1 MTYNSFKKIVSILGL
16 VFIGSFWFNGYCL
29 SSPGEDKITPARDG
43 EQVIISISGNWDFQ
57 LDPEKKGVEEKWYTK
72 KLAETVILPGTT
84 DENKKGTFLDE
95 RRDDRLSRV
104 YYWKGAAWY
113 QRKVNIPVNWAD
125 KHVVLYLERTKNVQI
140 WFDNTNCGAGESL
153 SAPQVYDLPSAITPG
168 EHTITILV
176 DNSKL
181 PPIAQSHAIDE
192 RTQTNWNGIIGKM
205 ELRATSA
212 LWLDD
217 IRAYPD
223 LPGNR
228 VKLEVFI
235 GNATKWGGNAN
246 LVIKAFSNNS
256 SKEVVFQ
263 AKNYPVAVEGKKTR
277 VQFFYEFGKES
288 APLWDEFN
296 PSLIH
301 LELTLETQPGKEW
314 LRDIKSVDFGMRDFK
329 SAKTGFTINGKGTFL
344 RGKHDACIFPLTG
357 HPPMDKTEWLR
368 LFRIAK
374 SYGIN
379 HYRFHSWCPPK
390 AAFEAADEIGM
401 YLQPELP
408 NKAGFGESQHDNY
421 LRNEGEQIFK
431 AFGNHPSFVMFTL
444 GNELGGGKAYSDMV
458 SHFRNTD
465 PRHLYA
471 QGSNNNH
478 WNLAYA
484 EGDDF
489 WVTAKTAAHLPVRGS
504 FWEISDTVAHIE
516 HRSPSTMVDFSESL
530 TGIIVPVVGHE
541 TGQFQVSPDFKEIP
555 KYTGVLRAR
564 NLEIFRDRLDNNH
577 MLGQADDFV
586 RASGAL
592 SVICYREDIEAA
604 LRTPYFGGIQLLDL
618 QDFSGQGTALV
629 GILNAFMESKG
640 LVTPDA
646 WREFCSETVPLLRME
661 KYTWTADERFCGRIQ
676 VAHYGPADINNTRVL
691 WTVTD
696 QNGKELTSGNTGPV
710 KIKQGK
716 LSEIRMFSFDLKEI
730 SNPQK
735 LTIKIEIQGT
745 KFVNNYNIWVYPAK
759 VDLTV
764 PKKLIVSESL
774 DERTINQLE
783 SGGDVFL
790 LPRLGE
796 LKNSIKGSFQTD
808 FWCFPMF
815 RRAAE
820 RNKVEVAPGTLG
832 ILCDP
837 AQPALAYFPTEFHSN
852 WQWWHLVKNSRP
864 VILDET
870 SPEYRPLIQ
879 VIDNF
884 ERNHKLGLI
893 FEAKVGKG
901 KLLVCSIDL
910 LGNKDKPEARQLF
923 YSLLQYAGSEKFDP
937 GTSID
942 LQIIKKILANK

>member
-1 MTYNSFKKIVSILGL
+1 
-16 VFIGSFWFNGYCL
+16 
-29 SSPGEDKITPARDG
+29 
-43 EQVIISISGNWDFQ
+43 
-57 LDPEKKGVEEKWYTK
+57 
-72 KLAETVILPGTT
+72 
-84 DENKKGTFLDE
+84 
-95 RRDDRLSRV
+95 
-104 YYWKGAAWY
+104 
-113 QRKVNIPVNWAD
+113 
-125 KHVVLYLERTKNVQI
+125 
-140 WFDNTNCGAGESL
+140 
-153 SAPQVYDLPSAITPG
+153 
-168 EHTITILV
+168 
-176 DNSKL
+176 
-181 PPIAQSHAIDE
+181 
-192 RTQTNWNGIIGKM
+192 
-205 ELRATSA
+205 
-212 LWLDD
+212 
-217 IRAYPD
+217 
-223 LPGNR
+223 
-228 VKLEVFI
+228 
-235 GNATKWGGNAN
+235 
-246 LVIKAFSNNS
+246 
-256 SKEVVFQ
+256 
-263 AKNYPVAVEGKKTR
+263 
-277 VQFFYEFGKES
+277 
-288 APLWDEFN
+288 
-296 PSLIH
+296 
-301 LELTLETQPGKEW
+301 
-314 LRDIKSVDFGMRDFK
+314 
-329 SAKTGFTINGKGTFL
+329 
-344 RGKHDACIFPLTG
+344 
-357 HPPMDKTEWLR
+357 
-368 LFRIAK
+368 
-374 SYGIN
+374 
-379 HYRFHSWCPPK
+379 
-390 AAFEAADEIGM
+390 
-401 YLQPELP
+401 
-408 NKAGFGESQHDNY
+408 
-421 LRNEGEQIFK
+421 
-431 AFGNHPSFVMFTL
+431 
-444 GNELGGGKAYSDMV
+444 
-458 SHFRNTD
+458 
-465 PRHLYA
+465 
-471 QGSNNNH
+471 
-478 WNLAYA
+478 
-484 EGDDF
+484 
-489 WVTAKTAAHLPVRGS
+489 
-504 FWEISDTVAHIE
+504 
-516 HRSPSTMVDFSESL
+516 
-530 TGIIVPVVGHE
+530 
-541 TGQFQVSPDFKEIP
+541 
-555 KYTGVLRAR
+555 
-564 NLEIFRDRLDNNH
+564 
-577 MLGQADDFV
+577 
-586 RASGAL
+586 
-592 SVICYREDIEAA
+592 
-604 LRTPYFGGIQLLDL
+604 
-618 QDFSGQGTALV
+618 
-629 GILNAFMESKG
+629 
-640 LVTPDA
+640 
-646 WREFCSETVPLLRME
+646 ME